1 MLRLLALVF
10 IGFSS
15 LFAQEVTGSIVGRVL
30 DAAGAPVPSA
40 TVRVRSTER
49 GAVVRTLSSDTDGA
63 FVATLLP
70 IGFYAIE
77 VEASGFKRLTQSGI
91 ELHVGEKLTF
101 SLRLEV
107 GDLAQQITV
116 EADAAQVQLQNA
128 SSEGLVSG
136 TEVREL
142 SLNNRN
148 YIQLLQLM
156 PGVTSTA
163 TTDELYIGLQN
174 PNGGTN
180 VIPFSLNGG
189 RTSGN
194 AYMVD
199 GADNLDR
206 GSNLTLLTFPSV
218 DAIAEF
224 KAFRGTY
231 SAEFGRGASGQINV
245 ITRSGSNRFH
255 GNLYWFNRNDA
266 YAANN
271 FFNNLRNIPR
281 PPLRWNNAG
290 YTFHGPIVKNKTF
303 FFWSNEWRRV
313 ITYNTFNSLLP
324 SASLKRGEFAQPV
337 CVEISGAACLRTDTR
352 ISSINPIAGAY
363 IRDIFSKLPDG
374 DPNNFNVFT
383 PIRSLF
389 NARQELLK
397 IDHRFSERFN
407 INVRWI
413 NDTIPTEEPGGLFTG
428 SPVPLVPQTRTN
440 APGRSVTARFTH
452 TISSRF
458 YNEGGY
464 AWSYGAISSRP
475 IGLISQENSP
485 NIRVPNMP
493 FPVTL
498 ERIPALAVSG
508 FSTLT
513 GYGPYENFNINQ
525 NYFDNFTAILGR
537 HTVKTGLTLNIY
549 RKQENHLTG
558 LNAGSFSFLTTPR
571 PTGTSIANQAWANF
585 LLGNVATF
593 QQASNDLTPDLRQN
607 QWEGYIQDDWRLRP
621 NFTLNLG
628 VRFSHFPS
636 VRDNNNLLT
645 NFDPALYRPDRAPQ
659 INPAN
664 GNIIPNTGDPLNGII
679 INNQNSPYGDRVLN
693 NPGVQWAPRFGF
705 AWDPFRDQKTAIRGG
720 YGISYDS
727 VLVGIYQQVVGQN
740 PPFVNNIQINNTRL
754 ENPTAGV
761 VSISAAPRT
770 LRFVPAPFRI
780 PYTQQWSLDVQ
791 RQMKRFVVMVGYYGS
806 KGTHLLGLQDQNT
819 VRPGLAAEAG
829 LVNENGHITST
840 QLPRLNALR
849 PYRGYQYINGVNT
862 DYNSNYHSLQ
872 IGAQRYFAAYSSVR
886 IAYTWSK
893 ALTDSP
899 SDRSTA
905 PQNVYCRACEY
916 SRATFDRTH
925 VFTASY
931 FHVLPFFK
939 NAKGFKRY
947 TLAGWQVSGITTLN
961 TGLPQRVTSALG
973 VDWAGLGTVGASAA
987 PIRPDMVSNPNQ
999 GAPRD
1004 RFQFFN
1010 TAAFQPVPNGE
1021 TRLGNAPATFVI
1033 GPGIHLWNASLFK
1046 NFRFEKGR
1054 TAQLRIESFNT
1065 FNQVNWGSVGTGLG
1079 NTNFGQVIST
1089 RDPRR
1094 LQFGLKL
1101 GF

>member
-1 MLRLLALVF
+1 MR
-10 IGFSS
+10 GFLS
-15 LFAQEVTGSIVGRVL
+15 LFILSVFSLTAQEVTGSIVGQVT
-30 DAAGAPVPSA
+30 DSAGSPVPSA

-49 GAVVRTLSSDTDGA
+49 GAVIRTLNSDAEGA
-63 FVATLLP
+63 YVATLLP

-77 VEASGFKRLTQSGI
+77 VEAPGFKRYTQSGI
-91 ELHVGEKLTF
+91 ELHVAEKLTIGI
-101 SLRLEV
+101 RLEI
-107 GDLAQQITV
+107 GDLAQQVTV
-116 EADAAQVQLQNA
+116 EADVAQVQLQNA

-136 TEVREL
+136 KEVREL

-148 YIQLLQLM
+148 YIQLLSLM

-189 RTSGN
+189 RTSGS

-224 KAFRGTY
+224 KAHRGSY

-245 ITRSGSNRFH
+245 ITRSGANKFH
-255 GNLYWFNRNDA
+255 GNAYWFNRNDA

-271 FFNNLRNIPR
+271 FFNNFRNIPR

-290 YTFHGPIVKNKTF
+290 YTFSGPILKNKTF
-303 FFWSNEWRRV
+303 FFWSQEYRRV

-324 SASLKRGEFAQPV
+324 TAELKRGEFAQPV
-337 CVEISGAACLRTDTR
+337 CTEINGGTCVQTGTR
-352 ISSINPIAGAY
+352 ITNINPVAAAY
-363 IRDIFSKLPDG
+363 IRDIFSKLPNG
-374 DPNNFNVFT
+374 DPNTFNVFF
-383 PIRSLF
+383 PIRSIF

-397 IDHRFSERFN
+397 IDHRFSERFSVS
-407 INVRWI
+407 VRWI

-428 SPVPLVPQTRTN
+428 SPVPLVPQTKTN

-475 IGLISQENSP
+475 IGLIASENSP
-485 NIRVPNMP
+485 NIKVQNLPFAVTLGRVP
-493 FPVTL
+493 TL
-498 ERIPALAVSG
+498 SISG
-508 FSTLT
+508 FSGIT
-513 GYGPYENFNINQ
+513 GYGPYDNFNINQ
-525 NYFDNFTAILGR
+525 NYFDNFTSILGK
-537 HTVKTGLTLNIY
+537 HTLKTGLTLNIY
-549 RKQENHLTG
+549 RKKENHLTG

-593 QQASNDLTPDLRQN
+593 QQASNDLTPDLRQT
-607 QWEGYIQDDWRLRP
+607 QWEGYLQDDWRLKP
-621 NFTLNLG
+621 NLTLNLG
-628 VRFSHFPS
+628 VRFSYFPS
-636 VRDNNNLLT
+636 VDDKNDLLT
-645 NFDPALYRPDRAPQ
+645 NFDPASYNPAKAPQ
-659 INPAN
+659 INPIT
-664 GNIIPNTGDPLNGII
+664 GNLVPNTGDPLNGII
-679 INNQNSPYGDRVLN
+679 INNQNSPYGERVLA
-693 NPGVQWAPRFGF
+693 NPGVKWAPRLGF
-705 AWDPFRDQKTAIRGG
+705 AWDPFKDQKTAIRGG

-740 PPFVNNIQINNTRL
+740 PPFVNNITINNTRL
-754 ENPTAGV
+754 ENPTSGV

-770 LRFVPAPFRI
+770 LRFVPSPFRI

-791 RQMKRFVVMVGYYGS
+791 RQLKRFVVMVGYYGS
-806 KGTHLLGLQDQNT
+806 KGTHLLGLQDQNSL
-819 VRPGLAAEAG
+819 RPGQAKAAG
-829 LVNENGHITST
+829 LTNENGHVNSAN
-840 QLPRLNALR
+840 LPRLNAIR
-849 PYRGYQYINGVNT
+849 PYLGYQYINGVST

-872 IGAQRYFAAYSSVR
+872 VGAQRYFSGNSSLR

-899 SDRSTA
+899 TDRSSA

-939 NAKGFKRY
+939 QSKGVVKY
-947 TLAGWQVSGITTLN
+947 ALANWQVSGITTLN

-987 PIRPDMVSNPNQ
+987 PIRPDLVSNPNQ
-999 GAPRD
+999 GAPGD
-1004 RFQFFN
+1004 RFQYFN
-1010 TAAFQPVPNGE
+1010 TASFQAVPNGE
-1021 TRLGNAPATFVI
+1021 TRLGNAPATSVI
-1033 GPGIHLWNASLFK
+1033 GPGINIWNISMFK

-1054 TAQLRIESFNT
+1054 SAQLRIESFNT
-1065 FNQVNWGSVGTGLG
+1065 FNQTNWAGLGVGLG
-1079 NTNFGQVIST
+1079 NTNFGQVTST

-1101 GF
+1101 AF